1 MVKIIKRI
9 SKKQPTRKED
19 LEYKE
24 PLNTIPVYPDKE
36 SSSSEPKKVPI
47 KRVKSK
53 LPTRKEDLNYMDV
66 LNVEPKYSDK
76 SSHSSKPIKKVK
88 SKSTVKDE
96 DLKSRYDERRYSRY
110 DKQYSELEKE
120 NK

>member
-1 MVKIIKRI
+1 MALK
-9 SKKQPTRKED
+9 KED

-36 SSSSEPKKVPI
+36 SSSSETKKVPI

-66 LNVEPKYSDK
+66 LNDIFFAFYDRLLNPLNALKPNKFYA
-76 SSHSSKPIKKVK
+76 SSFV
-88 SKSTVKDE
+88 
-96 DLKSRYDERRYSRY
+96 
-110 DKQYSELEKE
+110 
-120 NK
+120 

>member
-1 MVKIIKRI
+1 MKRKKKNKLNVEPEYPENETPEPIKRI
-9 SKKQPTRKED
+9 NKKQPTRKED

-88 SKSTVKDE
+88 
-96 DLKSRYDERRYSRY
+96 
-110 DKQYSELEKE
+110 
-120 NK
+120 